1 MNQLLGNLTAYE
13 MRLPHKIQVRGKQP
27 LKQKRRKEKRETYA
41 LTRMKKRQILSINW
55 IEAQVNTK
63 VNSPSNALTVEEWDT
78 MLLSV
83 LTRK

>member
-13 MRLPHKIQVRGKQP
+13 MRLPQKKPSTRRKL
-27 LKQKRRKEKRETYA
+27 LKQKRRKKKRKTYA
-41 LTRMKKRQILSINW
+41 LARMKKRLNFSRNW

-63 VNSPSNALTVEEWDT
+63 VNFLSSSLTMEELEI